1 MISLLK
7 IVSVYLILILLLQGC
22 ATPIKKIYRSP
33 EKYHNKDVKVKG
45 RVISSLQLIDLLSF
59 TIKDRTGKIMI
70 VTKNLLP
77 LKNDKVKVHGQVD
90 RNFKYK
96 EQNTIVIV
104 EKKLKLQK
112 MKDAKMKIEKL

>member
-1 MISLLK
+1 MISYIK
-7 IVSVYLILILLLQGC
+7 TISVCFIFILIIQGC
-22 ATPIKKIYRSP
+22 ATPIKKIYQSP
-33 EKYHNKDVKVKG
+33 EKYHNKNVKVKG

-77 LKNDKVKVHGQVD
+77 LKNDKVKVQGLVD
-90 RNFKYK
+90 RNFQYK
-96 EQNTIVIV
+96 EQNMIVIM
-104 EKKLKLQK
+104 EEKLKMQK